1 MGITKSKRRNSV
13 SLSQKDKVRC
23 LNCNAFK
30 TESSKFHSSN
40 TTFIGVGIMEEQQ
53 RQYNANKARVY
64 VLQMYMYEGLQS

>member
-40 TTFIGVGIMEEQQ
+40 TTLIGVGIMEEQQ
-53 RQYNANKARVY
+53 RQCKQSA
-64 VLQMYMYEGLQS
+64 GLCVTNVHV